1 MNILLIILLSI
12 FGVIIVALSLFMH
25 YMSKNNHGNFCMG
38 ATFGVIITLFMV
50 VEVSMLAFILE
61 KPSPTA
67 MDVYRDKT
75 TLEYKVVDGIKMD
88 SVVIFKDSIYET
100 RR

>member
-1 MNILLIILLSI
+1 MNILLSILLSI
-12 FGVIIVALSLFMH
+12 FGVIIVVLLLFMR
-25 YMSKNNHGNFCMG
+25 YVSNNYRGNFDVG

-75 TLEYKVVDGIKMD
+75 TLEYKVVDGIKTD